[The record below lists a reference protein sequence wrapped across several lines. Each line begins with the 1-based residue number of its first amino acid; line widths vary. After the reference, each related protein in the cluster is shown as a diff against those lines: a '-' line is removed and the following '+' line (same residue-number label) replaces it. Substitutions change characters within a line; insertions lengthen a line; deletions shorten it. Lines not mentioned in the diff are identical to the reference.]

1 MSPNFFHFLLC
12 LSFVVYRISKN
23 DLTIQAVSGAN
34 RIFYLSVP
42 QEALLDVAT
51 SLADNA
57 QAQRG
62 WNRII
67 IEKPFG
73 FDALSSYQ
81 LTQSLLAKFEET
93 QIYRCIYII
102 WLPSFLIFLISSLL
116 HCHLCWV
123 LYFLP
128 LLLW

>member
-1 MSPNFFHFLLC
+1 MRMLLMIDFIAAK
-12 LSFVVYRISKN
+12 LPQGGS
-23 DLTIQAVSGAN
+23 QAN

-57 QAQRG
+57 QTQKG

-73 FDALSSYQ
+73 FDAVSSLQ
-81 LTQSLLAKFEET
+81 LTKALLSKFEEK
-93 QIYRCIYII
+93 QLYR
-102 WLPSFLIFLISSLL
+102 
-116 HCHLCWV
+116 
-123 LYFLP
+123 
-128 LLLW
+128 